1 MTPCSN
7 LECFWC
13 HCLGTGLEIQITTA
27 RESAEAGAELVRKE
41 LRTARVM
48 LERVSLVSATYNF
61 IFELIFSQQQQ
72 EEAKF

>member
-1 MTPCSN
+1 MK
-7 LECFWC
+7 
-13 HCLGTGLEIQITTA
+13 IQITTA